1 MKAKK
6 YQEGGPVDPKNKK
19 KVAAAKGKTST
30 AYEKRR
36 EESRKQQEANANL
49 TRRQMA
55 INKANRM
62 LAQPDI
68 YETSQQRASS
78 PTYMTVSGEKR
89 GISSAERAGVSK
101 GTVGSMT
108 PEAAKRSEAA
118 MKKRPTAPAA
128 KAPAAPARKPGEL
141 SPATKAAI
149 EKGKTSGAAIG
160 KAAGEYTMDEAR
172 RKRMKLAGGGMVSKM
187 IKRK

>member
-1 MKAKK
+1 MNVKK
-6 YQEGGPVDPKNKK
+6 YQAGGVGPKK
-19 KVAAAKGKTST
+19 KAAKGQTSS

-36 EESRKQQEANANL
+36 QESREQQEANANL
-49 TRRQMA
+49 VRRQMA

-62 LAQPDI
+62 MEKPDV

-78 PTYMTVSGEKR
+78 PTYKTVSGEKR

-118 MKKRPTAPAA
+118 MKKPATTAAP
-128 KAPAAPARKPGEL
+128 KAQAAPARKAGEL

-149 EKGKTSGAAIG
+149 EAGKGRGAAIG
-160 KAAGEYTMDEAR
+160 KQVGEATLEDA
-172 RKRMKLAGGGMVSKM
+172 RKRGMKLKYGGMIPK
-187 IKRK
+187 KKK

>member
-1 MKAKK
+1 MNVKK
-6 YQEGGPVDPKNKK
+6 YQAGGIGPKK
-19 KVAAAKGKTST
+19 KAAKGQTSA

-36 EESRKQQEANANL
+36 QESREQSEANANL
-49 TRRQMA
+49 VRRQMA

-62 LAQPDI
+62 MEKPDV

-78 PTYMTVSGEKR
+78 PTYKTVSGEKR

-118 MKKRPTAPAA
+118 MKKPATTAAP
-128 KAPAAPARKPGEL
+128 KAQAAPARKAGEL

-149 EKGKTSGAAIG
+149 EAGKGRGAAIG
-160 KAAGEYTMDEAR
+160 KSAGEYTLEDA
-172 RKRMKLAGGGMVSKM
+172 RKRKMNLKYGGMIPK
-187 IKRK
+187 KKK

>member
-1 MKAKK
+1 MNVKK
-6 YQEGGPVDPKNKK
+6 YQAGGIGPKK
-19 KVAAAKGKTST
+19 KAAKGQTSA

-36 EESRKQQEANANL
+36 QESREQQEANANL
-49 TRRQMA
+49 VRRQMA

-62 LAQPDI
+62 MEKPDV

-78 PTYMTVSGEKR
+78 PTYKTVSGEKR

-118 MKKRPTAPAA
+118 MKKPATTAAP
-128 KAPAAPARKPGEL
+128 KAQAAPARKAGEL

-149 EKGKTSGAAIG
+149 EAGKGRGAAIG
-160 KAAGEYTMDEAR
+160 KSVGEYTLEDA
-172 RKRMKLAGGGMVSKM
+172 RKRGMNLKYGGMIPK
-187 IKRK
+187 KKK